1 MINCQLSPTFF
12 EEMDYRLPIC
22 TSGLDT
28 KIHEIEYLI
37 CMFSRYYAICL
48 HMESCKQCYDIKLEL
63 NEDSRF
69 DMSRT
74 SIMLRT
80 AEAGRSYR
88 STMLVYFP
96 ILLYLASIKI

>member
-22 TSGLDT
+22 TSGLDI
-28 KIHEIEYLI
+28 KIHEMVYFELYVLKILCHFLYTWKV
-37 CMFSRYYAICL
+37 ANNV
-48 HMESCKQCYDIKLEL
+48 KLEL

-80 AEAGRSYR
+80 AEVIDLQCWFIFLFFY
-88 STMLVYFP
+88 T
-96 ILLYLASIKI
+96 